1 MKRLFA
7 FTLLVSV
14 LLPVAALAQHPVFVV
29 RHAERADAGMATA
42 TSMANDPELSE
53 AGKARAQ
60 SLATLLKDAGV
71 TAIFV
76 TEFKR
81 TQQTAEPL
89 AKALGIQ
96 PTVLSVKDAASVV
109 EKIRAANGAALIVGH
124 SNTVPD
130 VLTRLGIA
138 NPPKLGD
145 ADYDNLFVVTGGD
158 KPALIRLH
166 YR

>member
-7 FTLLVSV
+7 SALLCAV
-14 LLPVAALAQHPVFVV
+14 LLPAVTLAQHPVFVV
-29 RHAERADAGMATA
+29 RHAERADAGTA
-42 TSMANDPELSE
+42 TGTNMANDPELSD

-71 TAIFV
+71 TAIYV

-89 AKALGIQ
+89 AAALGIQ
-96 PTVLSVKDAASVV
+96 PTVVSAKDAASIV
-109 EKIRAANGAALIVGH
+109 EKVRAGKGAALIVGH

-130 VLTRLGIA
+130 VLARLGIA

-145 ADYDNLFVVTGGD
+145 ADYDNLFVVAGGD
-158 KPALIRLH
+158 KPSLIRLH

>member
-1 MKRLFA
+1 MKRLLA
-7 FTLLVSV
+7 LTLFVLV
-14 LLPVAALAQHPVFVV
+14 LAPAAVLAQHPVFVV

-42 TSMANDPELSE
+42 SSMANDPELSE

-60 SLATLLKDAGV
+60 SLATVLKDAGV
-71 TAIFV
+71 TAIYV

-96 PTVLSVKDAASVV
+96 PTVVSAKDAAAIV
-109 EKIRAANGAALIVGH
+109 EKVRSGKGAALIVGH

-138 NPPKLGD
+138 SPPKIAD

-158 KPALIRLH
+158 KPSMIRLH

>member
-1 MKRLFA
+1 MPA
-7 FTLLVSV
+7 FNFLPLAAVPPFLAQQESCPPGILRCASV
-14 LLPVAALAQHPVFVV
+14 L
-29 RHAERADAGMATA
+29 
-42 TSMANDPELSE
+42 
-53 AGKARAQ
+53 
-60 SLATLLKDAGV
+60 
-71 TAIFV
+71 
-76 TEFKR
+76 
-81 TQQTAEPL
+81 
-89 AKALGIQ
+89 
-96 PTVLSVKDAASVV
+96 KDAASIV